1 MHTKTP
7 PRFRY
12 KNFGKKDTLQNVSFY
27 FIYTKDKSHEYIY
40 STLFFL
46 EFTLVSIEKKDAS
59 ARASFLFFFILKH
72 LKGRLKHLLNLETI
86 LIHLLPHRIGARF
99 SCVVAPWRAI
109 VKIEKKKVFQLHNVL
124 FLLGFL
130 FYVPFCLFLFF
141 GSNLDAAPKGAVF
154 LPKTKLSL

>member
-12 KNFGKKDTLQNVSFY
+12 KKLWEKKDTLQNVSFC
-27 FIYTKDKSHEYIY
+27 FHIHKRTNHMNIYIVRCF
-40 STLFFL
+40 FFL

-99 SCVVAPWRAI
+99 FVFVAPWRYI
-109 VKIEKKKVFQLHNVL
+109 VKIEKKSF
-124 FLLGFL
+124 
-130 FYVPFCLFLFF
+130 PI
-141 GSNLDAAPKGAVF
+141 
-154 LPKTKLSL
+154 T